1 MKITKM
7 ILQGGLLAALALPA
21 AAFAQQAPYYGAPT
35 INQRKENQQ
44 DRIAN
49 GVQSGQ
55 LTARETAHLEGQEAG
70 LNREEHNM
78 RAADDG
84 HLTAG
89 DRAVINHQQNHL
101 SREIYD
107 KKHNGRVQ

>member
-1 MKITKM
+1 MKITKI
-7 ILQGGLLAALALPA
+7 ILQGVVLMATATP
-21 AAFAQQAPYYGAPT
+21 AAFAQQAAPNYDQPT
-35 INQRKENQQ
+35 VNQRTENQQ

-55 LTARETAHLEGQEAG
+55 LTARETSKLESKESA
-70 LNREEHNM
+70 LNTEEHGM
-78 RAADDG
+78 RAADNG

-89 DRAVINHQQNHL
+89 DRATLNRQQNRL
-101 SREIYD
+101 SRQIYN